1 MQETSNS
8 KTSVGSPS
16 ADKNPSNEFVTT
28 AILNEML
35 QLQERMF
42 KTLVDS
48 LVSNFNSRLYTVVG
62 AVAELKARLDICQ
75 KDTEEFKR
83 SLEFSQKDSELR
95 PWKTKL
101 AEIEDDIEDIY
112 DSIDYHIWTN

>member
-1 MQETSNS
+1 MPETRDS

-28 AILNEML
+28 AMLNEML

-42 KTLVDS
+42 KTLVDL

-62 AVAELKARLDICQ
+62 TVTELKTRLDICQ

-83 SLEFSQKDSELR
+83 SLEFSQKDIDELR
-95 PWKTKL
+95 PCKTKL
-101 AEIEDDIEDIY
+101 ADEIEDDIEDIY
-112 DSIDYHIWTN
+112 DQGA

>member
-1 MQETSNS
+1 MPETRNS

-28 AILNEML
+28 AMLNEML

-62 AVAELKARLDICQ
+62 TVAELKTHLDMCQ

-83 SLEFSQKDSELR
+83 SLEFSQKDIDELR
-95 PWKTKL
+95 PCKTNL
-101 AEIEDDIEDIY
+101 AEVEDDIGDIY
-112 DSIDYHIWTN
+112 DQGRS